1 MKKVSIL
8 LLALLTILTALG
20 QKDVPSYGK
29 VEKEELQMATCDF
42 DPEAEACILIKVGET
57 TMSLSGEQPFLQTDY
72 RVRIKILKDM
82 GTDQANIRIHYYS
95 GDKTD
100 MVTSISGDT
109 YNMDASGNI
118 VKTKLDH
125 SAIFYKQLNRDYS
138 EATFSM
144 PDVKKGSV
152 FEYKYTVMSKDILDI
167 DPWYFQADIPTRFCQ
182 FYLHIPEYFDFS
194 SHQVLTLPL
203 DVKDESTTETIKTY
217 TMKNVPGL
225 RDEPFMSAPRDYLQ
239 RLEFQLAG
247 IKLPNEPYQSYRS
260 NWPSLN
266 HALLDNQYF
275 GSQLHKNIPHT
286 QALDQQLATLKD
298 SVARMSAV
306 YEYVRQHMNWD
317 GSRGI
322 WSDNGVKS
330 AWEKK
335 SAGVS
340 DINLILV
347 NLLRDAGLPAYPL
360 LVSTREHGSV
370 NTFYPLL
377 SQFNET
383 LACLWINNHRYILD
397 ASNKLNPY
405 RLIPHDVNYTQGY
418 VVDGDTPG
426 WITLAGQDKYKTV
439 VVLSGSMDDKG
450 TATGTADISSYDYSR
465 NLRCARLK
473 EGVDKFKET
482 YFTEG
487 YTNLKV
493 DSLAIE
499 NQDNDSLPLHQ
510 NVSFTT
516 SLNHSG
522 AYYFFT
528 PNLFLGLEGN
538 PFIGEQRFTDVDY
551 GYQQSYLIAGAFQI
565 PEGYQFETLPK
576 DMRMRIQDS
585 SIVMTRM
592 MQADGDIVNYR
603 ISIDFQRPFYSREEY
618 ADFREFYKKLL
629 EKLNEPI
636 LIRKKSA

>member
-1 MKKVSIL
+1 MKKATTL
-8 LLALLTILTALG
+8 LLALLTVLTALG

-57 TMSLSGEQPFLQTDY
+57 TMSLNGDQPFLQTDY
-72 RVRIKILKDM
+72 RVRIKILKDK
-82 GTDQANIRIHYYS
+82 GADQASIRIHYYS
-95 GDKTD
+95 GDKID

-109 YNMDASGNI
+109 YNLDASGNI
-118 VKTKLDH
+118 VKSKLDH
-125 SAIFYKQLNRDYS
+125 SAIFYKQLDRDYS

-152 FEYKYTVMSKDILDI
+152 FEYKYTVMSKDLLDI
-167 DPWYFQADIPTRFCQ
+167 DPWYFQAEIPTRFCQ
-182 FYLHIPEYFDFS
+182 FFLHIPEYFDFS

-247 IKLPNEPYQSYRS
+247 IRLPNEPYHSYQS
-260 NWPSLN
+260 NWPALNQSLLN
-266 HALLDNQYF
+266 SQYF
-275 GSQLHKNIPHT
+275 GSQLHRNIPHT
-286 QALDQQLATLKD
+286 QALDQQLTTLKD

-317 GSRGI
+317 GSTGI
-322 WSDNGVKS
+322 WSDDGVKS

-360 LVSTREHGSV
+360 LVSTREHGRV

-383 LACLWINNHRYILD
+383 LACLWINDHRYILD
-397 ASNKLNPY
+397 ASNKFNPY

-418 VVDGDTPG
+418 VVDANMPG
-426 WITLAGQDKYKTV
+426 WITLVDPDKYKTI

-450 TATGTADISSYDYSR
+450 TATGTADVTNYDYCR
-465 NLRCARLK
+465 NLRCAHLK
-473 EGVDKFKET
+473 EGMDKFKET
-482 YFTEG
+482 YFTKG

-522 AYYFFT
+522 DYYFFT

-551 GYQQSYLIAGAFQI
+551 GYQQSYLIAGSFQI
-565 PEGYQFETLPK
+565 PDGYQFETPPK
-576 DMRMRIQDS
+576 DMRMMIQDS
-585 SIVMTRM
+585 SIVMVRM
-592 MQADGDIVNYR
+592 MQVDGDQVSYR
-603 ISIDFQRPFYSREEY
+603 ISLDFRRPFYYREEY

>member
-1 MKKVSIL
+1 MKKVSTL
-8 LLALLTILTALG
+8 FLALLTVLTALG

-57 TMSLSGEQPFLQTDY
+57 TMSLSGDQPFLQTDY
-72 RVRIKILKDM
+72 RVRIKILKDK
-82 GTDQANIRIHYYS
+82 GTDQASIRIHYYS
-95 GDKTD
+95 GDKID

-109 YNMDASGNI
+109 YNLDASGNI
-118 VKTKLDH
+118 VKSKLDH
-125 SAIFYKQLNRDYS
+125 SAIFYKQLDRDYS

-152 FEYKYTVMSKDILDI
+152 FEYKYTVMSKDLLDI
-167 DPWYFQADIPTRFCQ
+167 DPWYFQAEIPTRFCQ
-182 FYLHIPEYFDFS
+182 FFLHIPEYFDFS

-266 HALLDNQYF
+266 HALLDNEYF

-317 GSRGI
+317 GSTGI
-322 WSDNGVKS
+322 WSDNGIKS

-360 LVSTREHGSV
+360 LASTRDHGRV
-370 NTFYPLL
+370 NTFYPIL

-383 LACLWINNHRYILD
+383 LACVWINNQRYILD
-397 ASNKLNPY
+397 AANKLNPY

-426 WITLAGQDKYKTV
+426 WIILAGHDKYKTIV
-439 VVLSGSMDDKG
+439 ILSGSMDDKG
-450 TATGTADISSYDYSR
+450 IATGTADVSSYDYSR
-465 NLRCARLK
+465 NPRCANLK
-473 EGVDKFKET
+473 EGMDKFKET
-482 YFTEG
+482 YFTKG
-487 YTNLKV
+487 YTNLKI

-522 AYYFFT
+522 EYYFFT

-551 GYQQSYLIAGAFQI
+551 GYQQSYLIAGSFHI
-565 PEGYQFETLPK
+565 PDGYQFETLPK
-576 DMRMRIQDS
+576 NMRMMIQDS
-585 SIVMTRM
+585 SIVMVRM
-592 MQADGDIVNYR
+592 MQADGDRVSYR
-603 ISIDFQRPFYSREEY
+603 ITLDFLRPFYYREEY